1 MSNRS
6 GGAGPSPEPPADPGG
21 GGDGRSSP
29 REAAAL
35 PDPGGFDAHTHMD
48 ILGLPVDGVL
58 DAARALGIG
67 RVVNVG
73 CDLPS
78 SRWSVSAAAGHP
90 DVYAAVA
97 VHPND
102 TSKVDDRRAETLA
115 EIAALA
121 ASPKVVA
128 VGETGLDY
136 YRDWSPRPVQR
147 DWFRAHI
154 EIARAAGKAVMIHDR
169 EAHEDVLSILAEYAP
184 WPPDR
189 VIFHCFSGD
198 AALAA
203 RCAEAGYVMSFAGNV
218 TFKNADALREAAVAA
233 PAELLLAETDAP
245 YLTPVPHRG
254 KPNTPA
260 MTAYTIRFLAG
271 LKNMDVADFC
281 ELLQS
286 TGKRV
291 FGW

>member
-1 MSNRS
+1 MSSPNAS
-6 GGAGPSPEPPADPGG
+6 VFQPMPSADPEGV
-21 GGDGRSSP
+21 
-29 REAAAL
+29 AL
-35 PDPGGFDAHTHMD
+35 PEPGGFDAHTHMD

-58 DAARALGIG
+58 TAAHAAGIR

-78 SRWSVSAAAGHP
+78 SRWSVDRANEYE

-97 VHPND
+97 IHPND
-102 TSKVDDRRAETLA
+102 TSKVDDRRDEVLTAL
-115 EIAALA
+115 AALA

-136 YRDWSPRPVQR
+136 YRDWSPRAVQR

-184 WPPDR
+184 WPPHS

-198 AALAA
+198 AAMAA
-203 RCAEAGYVMSFAGNV
+203 RCAEAGYLMSFAGNV
-218 TFKNADALREAAVAA
+218 TFKNAEALRQAALIA
-233 PAELLLAETDAP
+233 PAELMLAETDAP

-254 KPNTPA
+254 KPNSPA
-260 MTAYTIRFLAG
+260 MTAYTIRYLAA
-271 LKNMDVADFC
+271 LKNLDVSDFC
-281 ELLQS
+281 TQLQA
-286 TGKRV
+286 TGTRV
-291 FGW
+291 FAW

>member
-1 MSNRS
+1 M
-6 GGAGPSPEPPADPGG
+6 
-21 GGDGRSSP
+21 P
-29 REAAAL
+29 R
-35 PDPGGFDAHTHMD
+35 PGGFDAHTHMD

-73 CDLPS
+73 CDLAS
-78 SRWSVSAAAGHP
+78 SRWSVSASVEYA

-97 VHPND
+97 IHPND
-102 TSKVDDRRAETLA
+102 TSKVDDRRDEVLS

-136 YRDWSPRPVQR
+136 YRDWSPPSVQQK
-147 DWFRAHI
+147 WFRAHI

-184 WPPDR
+184 WPPDS

-198 AALAA
+198 AAMAA
-203 RCAEAGYVMSFAGNV
+203 RCAEAGYLMSFAGNV
-218 TFKNADALREAAVAA
+218 TFKNADALREAALVA
-233 PAELLLAETDAP
+233 PAELMLAETDAP

-254 KPNTPA
+254 KPNSPA
-260 MTAYTIRFLAG
+260 MTAYTIRYLAA
-271 LKNMDVADFC
+271 LKNLDISDFC
-281 ELLQS
+281 RQLQA
-286 TGKRV
+286 TGTRV
-291 FGW
+291 FAW

>member
-1 MSNRS
+1 MTSPNEGVLHLSPSADS
-6 GGAGPSPEPPADPGG
+6 GRVTLPE
-21 GGDGRSSP
+21 
-29 REAAAL
+29 
-35 PDPGGFDAHTHMD
+35 PGGFDAHTHLD

-58 DAARALGIG
+58 DAARALGIR
-67 RVVNVG
+67 RVVNAG

-78 SRWSVSAAAGHP
+78 SRWSVSAAEEYA

-97 VHPND
+97 IHPND
-102 TSKVDDRRAETLA
+102 TAKVDDRRDEVLA

-121 ASPKVVA
+121 AAPKVVA

-136 YRDWSPRPVQR
+136 YRDWSPPAVQR

-184 WPPDR
+184 WPPGS
-189 VIFHCFSGD
+189 VMFHCFSGD
-198 AALAA
+198 AAMAA
-203 RCAEAGYVMSFAGNV
+203 RCAEAGYLMSFAGNV
-218 TFKNADALREAAVAA
+218 TFKHAGSLREAALVA
-233 PAELLLAETDAP
+233 PAELMLAETDAP

-254 KPNTPA
+254 KPNSPA
-260 MTAYTIRFLAG
+260 MTAYTIRYLAA
-271 LKNMDVADFC
+271 LKNLDVSDFC
-281 ELLQS
+281 ARLQS
-286 TGKRV
+286 TGTRV

>member
-1 MSNRS
+1 MPTT
-6 GGAGPSPEPPADPGG
+6 PSADPEGV
-21 GGDGRSSP
+21 R
-29 REAAAL
+29 L
-35 PDPGGFDAHTHMD
+35 PEPGGFDAHTHMD

-102 TSKVDDRRAETLA
+102 TSKVNGRRAQVLA
-115 EIAALA
+115 EVAALA

-136 YRDWSPRPVQR
+136 YRDWSPAPVQR

-184 WPPDR
+184 WPPDS

-203 RCAEAGYVMSFAGNV
+203 RCAEAGYLMSFAGNV
-218 TFKNADALREAAVAA
+218 TFKNAGALREAAVAA
-233 PAELLLAETDAP
+233 PVELLLAETDAP

-254 KPNTPA
+254 KPTSPA
-260 MTAYTIRFLAG
+260 MTAYTIRYLAA

-281 ELLQS
+281 ERLQS
-286 TGKRV
+286 AGKHV